1 MTPAPPDDNHSSSGS
16 GQNQAGDT
24 KEPILPEIPGRASEV
39 QGPFA
44 AALHLLP
51 PLGESVENQSSFD
64 RHLIDFLNVTICE
77 FTNSECLPVA
87 HFISDEGN
95 GGMDSLRLQNHHYHV
110 NWNVAKNDTAIIY
123 WIHFSVAGLEI
134 GYLNYSVGSNR
145 TVPIKFQVDP
155 VPQIRVRVMHE
166 QGASAM
172 EIALVLKNEFNLSAG
187 DTATILFGENFER
200 DEVGEAILV
209 TYKMDAQDGAIFLK
223 SRGYTARETY
233 DVLMQVFDI
242 QNEVEIEEILY
253 TAGYLSAEFIDF
265 TARGSIQRFSPVLKF
280 DGSYTGLPMSAQAYF
295 QSMLTLTA
303 NPTTGQITW
312 TVPWDGPSPCN
323 VEGRIKVCSRDECN
337 CGMQNSNF
345 STLTS
350 GEVPTY
356 YMAISDLETTGDGR
370 LRIAY
375 WWFYGFQ
382 SYCNSWDVS
391 SDGSHHGDW
400 EKVIVTTN
408 PNRTRADAVTY
419 EFHGDWYTRRYGG
432 FEMSGDRPVV
442 YVGKIGHGNYH
453 SNEIS
458 GWMAGTPSH
467 CCEYADY
474 RNPHSDTI
482 WYNTNENLVSLR
494 GDAEPWML
502 ADHIGSIYRYQSQEY
517 TITNWRWGPHIS
529 YCDWWLFGCM
539 DWEHTY
545 ACQTHPT
552 TYNLNWNLQ
561 SCSAEGCGTCC
572 CKGLVYT
579 HDADYNQGWPWV

>member
-1 MTPAPPDDNHSSSGS
+1 MP
-16 GQNQAGDT
+16 
-24 KEPILPEIPGRASEV
+24 KK
-39 QGPFA
+39 
-44 AALHLLP
+44 
-51 PLGESVENQSSFD
+51 
-64 RHLIDFLNVTICE
+64 
-77 FTNSECLPVA
+77 
-87 HFISDEGN
+87 ISA
-95 GGMDSLRLQNHHYHV
+95 V
-110 NWNVAKNDTAIIY
+110 
-123 WIHFSVAGLEI
+123 WIS
-134 GYLNYSVGSNR
+134 
-145 TVPIKFQVDP
+145 
-155 VPQIRVRVMHE
+155 
-166 QGASAM
+166 
-172 EIALVLKNEFNLSAG
+172 
-187 DTATILFGENFER
+187 
-200 DEVGEAILV
+200 GEAIIVVYEL
-209 TYKMDAQDGAIFLK
+209 DATGGAVFLK
-223 SRGYTARETY
+223 NRSYSARETY
-233 DVLMQVFDI
+233 DVLMLVFDI
-242 QNEVEIEEILY
+242 QDEVEMEEILH
-253 TAGYLSAEFIDF
+253 TAGYPSVEFVDF
-265 TARGSIQRFSPVLKF
+265 TAWRSIRRFAPVLKF
-280 DGSYTGLPMSAQAYF
+280 DGSHKGLPMSAQDYF

-303 NPTTGQITW
+303 NPATGQVTW

-323 VEGRIKVCSRDECN
+323 VEGRVTVCSRDECN
-337 CGMQNSNF
+337 CGMWNDDF

-382 SYCNSWDVS
+382 SYCNDWDVS
-391 SDGSHHGDW
+391 DDGSHHGDW

-419 EFHGDWYTRRYGG
+419 EFHGDWYTRLYGG
-432 FEMSGDRPVV
+432 FEMSGDRPIV

-467 CCEYADY
+467 CCEYADF

-482 WYNTNENLVSLR
+482 WYNTYENLVSLR

-502 ADHIGSIYRYQSQEY
+502 ADHIGSLYRYQGQEY
-517 TITNWRWGPHIS
+517 TITHWRWGPHIS

-579 HDADYNQGWPWV
+579 HDADYNQGWP